1 MEKEIGVGE
10 GEFFLNFLTQRVS
23 ADIAQVLEAPLT
35 LGELEGALNRMNS
48 RKVPGIDG
56 LDQNKEVDW

>member
-35 LGELEGALNRMNS
+35 LGELESA
-48 RKVPGIDG
+48 
-56 LDQNKEVDW
+56 WH